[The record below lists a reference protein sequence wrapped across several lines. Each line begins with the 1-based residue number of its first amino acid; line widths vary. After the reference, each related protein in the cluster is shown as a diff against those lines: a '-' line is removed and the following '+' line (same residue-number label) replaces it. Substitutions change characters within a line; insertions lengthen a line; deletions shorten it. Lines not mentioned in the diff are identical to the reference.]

1 MTLLIGSLQ
10 LGLLYG
16 LLALGVYITFRI
28 LNIPDLTAD
37 GSFTLGLAVSA
48 ALALGGHPLLGLAAA
63 LLAGCLAGAVTGFLQ
78 TKGGIHPILAGILT
92 MSGLY
97 TVNLFTL
104 GATPNVSLIGKDTL
118 FSLIRDLYPALSKDA
133 GRTLIS
139 LAAGLLLFGLL
150 SWFFKTHLGLCIRA
164 TGDNEDMVR
173 SSSINVD
180 FTKIAALSISNG
192 CVALSGALINQYQ
205 GYADMS
211 SGVGIVVVGLASV
224 IIGETLLG
232 RRGVSFGLFS
242 ALAGSLIYRL
252 MVALAVKSSFFPAYG
267 LKLVSA
273 MIVAAALS
281 LPALR
286 ERLHFTRLR
295 KEARR
300 HAENQ
305 PRL

>member
-1 MTLLIGSLQ
+1 MTLFIGSLQ

-16 LLALGVYITFRI
+16 LLALGVYVTFRV

-48 ALALGGHPLLGLAAA
+48 ALALRGQPLFGLALA
-63 LLAGCLAGAVTGFLQ
+63 LASGCLAGSATGFLQ
-78 TKGGIHPILAGILT
+78 TKVGIHPILAGILT

-97 TVNLFTL
+97 TVNLFIL

-118 FSLIRDLYPALSKDA
+118 FSLLRNLAPGLSKDLS
-133 GRTLIS
+133 RSLIA
-139 LAAGLLLFGLL
+139 LAASLSLMAALALF
-150 SWFFKTHLGLCIRA
+150 FNTHLGLCVRA
-164 TGDNEDMVR
+164 TGDNEAMVR
-173 SSSINVD
+173 ASSINAD
-180 FTKIAALSISNG
+180 MTKTAALAISNG
-192 CVALSGALINQYQ
+192 CVALSGALIAQYQ

-232 RRGVSFGLFS
+232 RRGVTFGLFS
-242 ALAGSLIYRL
+242 ALAGALIYRL
-252 MVALAVKSSFFPAYG
+252 IVAAAIKSNIFPAYG

-273 MIVAAALS
+273 AIVALALS
-281 LPALR
+281 LPAIRRSLR
-286 ERLHFTRLR
+286 FRRLK

-300 HAENQ
+300 HA
-305 PRL
+305 